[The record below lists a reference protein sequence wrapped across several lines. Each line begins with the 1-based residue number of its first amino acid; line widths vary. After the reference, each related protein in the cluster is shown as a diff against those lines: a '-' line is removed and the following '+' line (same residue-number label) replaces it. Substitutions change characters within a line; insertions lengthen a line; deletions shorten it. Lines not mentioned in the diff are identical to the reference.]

1 MSNFFQ
7 VDENEESKDVE
18 GEEDKESSLLHPPH
32 SVISNGISILLAL
45 LETRT
50 AVNCYPSNQNQ
61 DFGSEFNS
69 QNNSNELSSEDAAKQ
84 EATLKAILDAI
95 LP

>member
-1 MSNFFQ
+1 MKFRLILRLSNTILFLFQ
-7 VDENEESKDVE
+7 VDENEESKGDE

-50 AVNCYPSNQNQ
+50 AVIVNSYNANQNEE
-61 DFGSEFNS
+61 FGNYLFFLIFAKSE
-69 QNNSNELSSEDAAKQ
+69 
-84 EATLKAILDAI
+84 
-95 LP
+95 

>member
-1 MSNFFQ
+1 MKFRLILRLSNTILFLFQ
-7 VDENEESKDVE
+7 FDENEESKGDE

-50 AVNCYPSNQNQ
+50 AVIVNSYNANQNEE
-61 DFGSEFNS
+61 FGNYLFFLIFAKSE
-69 QNNSNELSSEDAAKQ
+69 
-84 EATLKAILDAI
+84 
-95 LP
+95 

>member
-1 MSNFFQ
+1 MITCIKFVSFAVKFRLILRLFSNIINFFQ
-7 VDENEESKDVE
+7 VDENEESKDDE

-50 AVNCYPSNQNQ
+50 AVIVNSYNANQNEE
-61 DFGSEFNS
+61 FG
-69 QNNSNELSSEDAAKQ
+69 NNFFL
-84 EATLKAILDAI
+84 
-95 LP
+95 